1 MNAIGVRRTQRPGG
15 FTLLELLVVVVVIGL
30 LAGMVAPR
38 YFNQVS
44 KSNTNIARAQIDLL
58 SKALD
63 QYRLDVGRLPTTE
76 MGLAALY
83 VRPQNLEKWAGPYLD
98 KAVPPDPWDRPF
110 IYRSPGE
117 HGDYD
122 LFSLGSDGQEGGT
135 GDAGDL
141 TSWSR

>member
-1 MNAIGVRRTQRPGG
+1 MNAISVRRTHRPGG

-63 QYRLDVGRLPTTE
+63 QYRLDVGHLPTTE

-83 VRPQNLEKWAGPYLD
+83 VRPLNLEKWAGPYLD